1 MTMSDYKERFE
12 QWQKTAKEK
21 IEEIDE
27 QIRLREKIEEGAKV
41 LLDTAQKGAET
52 LREGVDRLKQEA
64 EKSEVGKQAVKV
76 VEEVAKTASET
87 AKNAWELSEPVRKA
101 AEEATEK
108 AGEVFGS
115 ATERAGEIFDKTK
128 DGFERTASKISK
140 TVDFGMNWTQ
150 TFDSVLKS
158 TQKAAEWIK
167 ENPFEATLTGASILI
182 GAGLGAGM
190 TLITSHWL
198 FNSAL
203 PAWSVKQVSERFIE
217 YLENQEDLIR
227 SGNLSE
233 AEKERVKFEQ
243 EIVKYVGAP
252 LLAGFSCAAGAMMMV
267 NVLSPKGITGAP
279 ISWILRGNPV
289 LEGIWFFSNGL
300 ICFKIGY
307 EFFMISLK
315 NQEEVENLIRHI
327 KGLLPMS

>member
-1 MTMSDYKERFE
+1 MSDYKEKFE

-27 QIRLREKIEEGAKV
+27 QIRLREKIEESTKV

-87 AKNAWELSEPVRKA
+87 AKSAWELSKPFRKA

-140 TVDFGMNWTQ
+140 TVDLGMNWTQ
-150 TFDSVLKS
+150 AFDSVLKS
-158 TQKAAEWIK
+158 TQKTAEWIK

-190 TLITSHWL
+190 TLISSHWL

-217 YLENQEDLIR
+217 YLEDQEDLIR
-227 SGNLSE
+227 KGNLPE

-252 LLAGFSCAAGAMMMV
+252 LLAGFSCGAGAMMMI
-267 NVLSPKGITGAP
+267 NVLSPKRITGAP
-279 ISWILRGNPV
+279 ISWVLRGNPV

-300 ICFKIGY
+300 VCFKIGY

-315 NQEEVENLIRHI
+315 NQEEVENLIRQI
-327 KGLLPMS
+327 RGLLPTS